1 LPESELARLYHH
13 DELSVR
19 AIAARIGVKHDVISA
34 LAREYGITLR
44 GSKKK
49 RQPADADWIYREYVV
64 QQRTI
69 SDMAQEFGVAINTM
83 SRWVKGH
90 GIAVW
95 RDPRTR
101 QPGQTQS

>member
-1 LPESELARLYHH
+1 LPESEFARLYQQ
-13 DELSVR
+13 DELSIR
-19 AIAARIGVKHDVISA
+19 AIAVRIGVKHDVISD
-34 LAREYGITLR
+34 LARKYGITLR
-44 GSKKK
+44 GSKK